1 MDSLQP
7 HIYLAGMRDLKLAE
21 VCQNYRPDFVADAA
35 LDQDLRRRLTD
46 DADECF
52 FEKRAVFVMIIYAKV
67 NPIGPR
73 VIELNAGELNI
84 TQLRAGQITSAQ
96 HRS

>member
-1 MDSLQP
+1 MDAFEP
-7 HIYLAGMRDLKLAE
+7 HVCLAWVRDLKLAE
-21 VCQNYRPDFVADAA
+21 VCQNHRPDFVADAA
-35 LDQDLRRRLTD
+35 FDQDLRRRLTD
-46 DADECF
+46 DADECL
-52 FEKRAVFVMIIYAKV
+52 FEKRAVFVMIVYAKV